1 MGCLCAIETDE
12 YHGFECS
19 VSGGACMYLY
29 PDSKR
34 CAREYGEGPDV
45 GNTENMEEYWY
56 FSQAMLLCNIAVR
69 CIKCRKYICCQ
80 KWQPS

>member
-1 MGCLCAIETDE
+1 MGCSYAIKTDE

-34 CAREYGEGPDV
+34 CPSMEKV
-45 GNTENMEEYWY
+45 GCWGY
-56 FSQAMLLCNIAVR
+56 
-69 CIKCRKYICCQ
+69 
-80 KWQPS
+80 